1 MRILDEN
8 GNELTEKQIDL
19 EKGTLSIPTQI
30 VKADAEPIDN
40 ITKFAWNDDDYE
52 EVQYYTITVETA
64 EQRIDRLKSKLAA
77 TDYVVIKIAEGVST
91 AEDYADVIVDREAW
105 RKEINELEGSDG

>member
-1 MRILDEN
+1 MRILDID
-8 GNELTEKQIDL
+8 GNEIRLEDCDL

-52 EVQYYTITVETA
+52 EVQYYTIPVETN
-64 EQRIDRLKSKLAA
+64 EQRIDHLKAELSA
-77 TDYVVIKIAEGVST
+77 TDYVVIKIAEGAAT
-91 AEDYADVIVDREAW
+91 AEEYAAVIADREAW
-105 RKEINELEGSDG
+105 RKEINELEGS